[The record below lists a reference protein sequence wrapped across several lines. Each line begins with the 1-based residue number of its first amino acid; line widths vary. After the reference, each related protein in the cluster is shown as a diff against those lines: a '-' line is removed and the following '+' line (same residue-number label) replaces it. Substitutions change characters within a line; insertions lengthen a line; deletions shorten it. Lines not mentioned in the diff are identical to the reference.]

1 MQKLSPRE
9 RELTLCFVAGATIS
23 EAAHDIWTGLCVVG
37 AADSNVTN
45 QELDILKKLDP
56 NSGTPC
62 ELREVIETRIAHW
75 HRDIGKSGRR
85 IRLLKVWGVVS
96 LILLTVFLRPS
107 MPSQRTDSARS
118 SWCST

>member
-9 RELTLCFVAGATIS
+9 RELTLRFVTGATIS

-37 AADSNVTN
+37 AADSNVPN
-45 QELDILKKLDP
+45 QELDILKRLNP

-85 IRLLKVWGVVS
+85 IRLLKVWALFS
-96 LILLTVFLRPS
+96 LILLIIFLF
-107 MPSQRTDSARS
+107 
-118 SWCST
+118 W